1 MTAVR
6 FLLIIGSLVLLPVR
20 FVEAAEPA
28 PLPPERPSGS
38 GAIVHSDGYILTAYH
53 VVSGA
58 RRIVVVTS
66 GEFRAPALVVS
77 SDPEHDLALLKIDT
91 VGLSE
96 AALGYAGSVR
106 LDQEVITIGFPF
118 GLRDI
123 SVTRGRIAAM
133 RTKGVRRVFQ
143 VDAAI
148 NPGNSGGPVFNR
160 RGEIIGILTTKFSH
174 PSGIIP
180 EGMSFA
186 VPLSYATPLL
196 ANIPEFDFA
205 AIGKGRKETKGDDK
219 NGDLVREL
227 ARITVRIETVR
238 GGDQPAPAASAAA
251 SGRTKTEEAGATARS
266 PRASNDRPV
275 REPSP
280 VPPAAKES
288 EPPAVAQQTEMQ
300 RLKQRG
306 VVGPEDMLLVPEG
319 EFLMGT
325 DDGLPDARPV
335 HPVHLSAYWIDK
347 YEVTNARY
355 RRCVEAGAC
364 QPPKIRGPFED
375 PGRDQY
381 PVTSVTWMQART
393 YCQWAGQRLPTEAE
407 WEKAAG
413 GVDGRRYSWGNSQD
427 PIHNRGKNG
436 ENQAKQVEPQPV
448 GSFQEGASPYG
459 VLDMTGNVWEWVK
472 DWYAEDFYAVAPPH
486 DPQGPPRGSFRVL
499 RGGDWG
505 QGPLELQTSYR
516 GWDEMSYWGPTLGF
530 RCAADAP

>member
-1 MTAVR
+1 MTSARLFV
-6 FLLIIGSLVLLPVR
+6 LLGGLVLLQAQ
-20 FVEAAEPA
+20 FGAAEPSA
-28 PLPPERPSGS
+28 LPSERPSGS

-53 VVSGA
+53 VVAGA
-58 RRIVVVTS
+58 RRIVVVTP
-66 GEFRAPALVVS
+66 GEFRAPALIVS
-77 SDPEHDLALLKIDT
+77 SDQEHDLALLKIDT

-118 GLRDI
+118 GLKDI

-196 ANIPEFDFA
+196 ANIPEFDFS
-205 AIGKGRKETKGDDK
+205 AIGKTRRETKADDK

-227 ARITVRIETVR
+227 ARVTVRIETVR
-238 GGDQPAPAASAAA
+238 SDPPSPGAGTSARAKA
-251 SGRTKTEEAGATARS
+251 EEAGTSSRP
-266 PRASNDRPV
+266 PRASNDRPARESNPGPSASRE
-275 REPSP
+275 REPSAP
-280 VPPAAKES
+280 V
-288 EPPAVAQQTEMQ
+288 QQTEIQ
-300 RLKQRG
+300 RPRARD
-306 VVGPEDMLLVPEG
+306 VVAHEDLLLIPEG
-319 EFLMGT
+319 EFLMGS

-335 HPVHLSAYWIDK
+335 HAVHLSAYRIDK

-355 RRCVEAGAC
+355 RRCVEAGVC
-364 QPPKIRGPFED
+364 QPPKVRAPFED
-375 PGRDQY
+375 QALGQY

-393 YCQWAGQRLPTEAE
+393 FCQWAGQRLPTEAE
-407 WEKAAG
+407 WEKAAR
-413 GVDGRRYSWGNSQD
+413 GVDGRRYAWGNDRD
-427 PIHNRGKNG
+427 PILSRGKNG
-436 ENQAKQVEPQPV
+436 ENQTNHGEPQPV

-459 VLDMTGNVWEWVK
+459 ALDLTGNVWEWVK
-472 DWYAEDFYAVAPPH
+472 DWYAEDFYAVAPPR

-516 GWDEMSYWGPTLGF
+516 GWDEMTYWGPTLGF